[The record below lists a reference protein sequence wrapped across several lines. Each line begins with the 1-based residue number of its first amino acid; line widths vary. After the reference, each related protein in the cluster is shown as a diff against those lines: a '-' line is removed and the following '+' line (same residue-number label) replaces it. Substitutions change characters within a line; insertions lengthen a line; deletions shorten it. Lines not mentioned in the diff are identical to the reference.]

1 MTVNV
6 QPPFPCY
13 RCKTLHQCFT
23 PRQLCPACR
32 AINGRRT
39 CDRAPYDVAL
49 LEMIAKYGEEKAKAA
64 DYVCWGSQKT
74 DPELIAINK
83 EMYSRMR
90 EILREQESVLLAEV
104 AA

>member
-1 MTVNV
+1 
-6 QPPFPCY
+6 
-13 RCKTLHQCFT
+13 
-23 PRQLCPACR
+23 
-32 AINGRRT
+32 
-39 CDRAPYDVAL
+39 
-49 LEMIAKYGEEKAKAA
+49 MIAKYGEEKAKAA